1 MTMQANASSRVDV
14 TFALRGD
21 AVPRDHRRALAAALE
36 RHLPWLADPAQAGV
50 HRINAVAGHGT
61 TALLSQRARLTL
73 RVARQRIGD
82 LHSLHGA
89 RLELDGHALQVGD
102 RSQVRE
108 LVPHGTLYAHLVATD
123 DDDELAFLA
132 TIGHELDA
140 SSLPCRP
147 ICGRRQVIDN
157 GGHALTGYSLM
168 LDGLAPG
175 DSLRVLESGLGLHRQ
190 LGCGLFVPHKSA
202 AAVGA

>member
-1 MTMQANASSRVDV
+1 MQASAASPRVDV

-21 AVPRDHRRALAAALE
+21 AVPRDHRGALAAALE
-36 RHLPWLADPAQAGV
+36 RRLPWLADPAHAGV
-50 HRINAVAGHGT
+50 HRINAVAGLGL
-61 TALLSQRARLTL
+61 TALLSLRARLTL
-73 RVARQRIGD
+73 RVARERIGD
-82 LHSLHGA
+82 LQSLHGA

-102 RSQVRE
+102 RGQVRE
-108 LVPHGTLYAHLVATD
+108 LLPHGTLYAHLVATD

-140 SSLPCRP
+140 SNLPCRP

-168 LDGLAPG
+168 LDGLSPG
-175 DSLRVLESGLGLHRQ
+175 DSLRVLESGLGLHRR

>member
-1 MTMQANASSRVDV
+1 MSASASRRVDV
-14 TFALRGD
+14 TFALHGG

-36 RHLPWLADPAQAGV
+36 RLLPWLADPAHAGL
-50 HRINAVAGHGT
+50 HRINAVAGSGP

-73 RVARQRIGD
+73 RVARERVDELQCLR
-82 LHSLHGA
+82 GA
-89 RLELDGHALQVGD
+89 RLDLDGHALQVGEC
-102 RSQVRE
+102 SQVRE
-108 LVPHGTLYAHLVATD
+108 LVPHGTLYAHLVVTD

-132 TIGHELDA
+132 TIGRELEA
-140 SSLPCRP
+140 SNLPCRP

-157 GGHALTGYSLM
+157 GDRELTGYSLM

-175 DSLRVLESGLGLHRQ
+175 DSLRVLESGLGAHRR

>member
-1 MTMQANASSRVDV
+1 MRSSASSRVDV

-21 AVPRDHRRALAAALE
+21 AVPRDHRRALAAVLE
-36 RHLPWLADPAQAGV
+36 RHLPWLADPAHAGV
-50 HRINAVAGHGT
+50 HRINAVAGHGP

-73 RVARQRIGD
+73 RVARERIGD
-82 LHSLHGA
+82 LQCLRGA
-89 RLELDGHALQVGD
+89 RLDLDGHALQVGD

-108 LVPHGTLYAHLVATD
+108 LLPHSTLYAHLVATD

-132 TIGHELDA
+132 TIGHELEA
-140 SSLPCRP
+140 ASLPCRP
-147 ICGRRQVIDN
+147 ICGRRQMIDN
-157 GGHALTGYSLM
+157 GGQTLTGYSLM

-175 DSLRVLESGLGLHRQ
+175 DSLRVLESGLGRHRR